1 VHLQEILGGDDCA
14 YIYIIYTY
22 INNINI
28 HYVRVCVVHVY
39 ICTLISFF
47 FQLVVGYTRTSLVAL
62 VAWCVCVQL
71 KLYH

>member
-1 VHLQEILGGDDCA
+1 MHLQEILGGDDCA
-14 YIYIIYTY
+14 YIYNIY

-39 ICTLISFF
+39 MYINFIF

-62 VAWCVCVQL
+62 VAWCVCVQ
-71 KLYH
+71 